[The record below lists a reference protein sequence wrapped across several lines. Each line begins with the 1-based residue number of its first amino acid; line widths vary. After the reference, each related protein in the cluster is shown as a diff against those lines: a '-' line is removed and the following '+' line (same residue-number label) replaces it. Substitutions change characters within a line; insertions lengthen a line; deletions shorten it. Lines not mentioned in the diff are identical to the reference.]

1 MSTERRVEITGLG
14 KSRGPL
20 NITREQAAQNL
31 AQASKDSERPT
42 PAAVFARL
50 MRRVGI
56 NERGWLLEGEGASH
70 LGTIAVKQAMEMA
83 GITIR
88 DVKVMIVATGL
99 PDYLGVP
106 TGTIIANELG
116 GNKKLATMDV
126 SGACP
131 GFIHGL
137 RVVYESMTSPE
148 GYGNP
153 QICVAAEPASKG
165 INPKVPETYVLF
177 GDASGAF
184 VMDLVNVDTSYPKF
198 TFDYG
203 IKPEYLYD
211 LYVPAGGSRK
221 RVDEE
226 VLQNNLD
233 CIVMNGEVVK
243 EVAISCMCEIAE
255 SVLAKA
261 KLTFG
266 DIDLFIPHQAN
277 LEIIRA
283 VGKKLGI
290 SENKVFVNIDRY
302 GNTSAATVPVGV
314 REAWEQGKVKRGNI
328 ILGVT
333 FGAGLNYAGA
343 VIPTN
348 GLPDKNEFSV

>member
-148 GYGNP
+148 G
-153 QICVAAEPASKG
+153 
-165 INPKVPETYVLF
+165 
-177 GDASGAF
+177 
-184 VMDLVNVDTSYPKF
+184 
-198 TFDYG
+198 
-203 IKPEYLYD
+203 
-211 LYVPAGGSRK
+211 
-221 RVDEE
+221 
-226 VLQNNLD
+226 
-233 CIVMNGEVVK
+233 
-243 EVAISCMCEIAE
+243 
-255 SVLAKA
+255 
-261 KLTFG
+261 
-266 DIDLFIPHQAN
+266 
-277 LEIIRA
+277 
-283 VGKKLGI
+283 
-290 SENKVFVNIDRY
+290 
-302 GNTSAATVPVGV
+302 
-314 REAWEQGKVKRGNI
+314 
-328 ILGVT
+328 
-333 FGAGLNYAGA
+333 
-343 VIPTN
+343 
-348 GLPDKNEFSV
+348 